1 MKKIINPF
9 IKLKD
14 SLDRKDY
21 ENILSLK
28 NCCTEKEK
36 VTLKLELDYKWSK
49 AANERKGMDR
59 INEFMF
65 YDEGTLIGYIGIC
78 QFGADTLEVN
88 GMVHPEY
95 RRMGIFTHLF
105 SLVRD
110 EWSKRDSQQMLLLC
124 DRHSSSGIG
133 FIKHMGAVYE
143 HSEHEMLL
151 TNEVRASAPTES
163 IKLRKARNED
173 AKEIARQN
181 AIYFRV
187 SAPEGGLKNPE
198 EESKHGMDTFMVE
211 RDQMIIGK
219 VHLEVQNGVGG
230 VYGLGVLPEYRRK
243 GYGREILMKAV
254 KILKER
260 QVQQIMLQVE
270 VKNNHALNLYRSCG
284 FEETSTMD
292 YYAFTKYGDKD

>member
-1 MKKIINPF
+1 MKNIINPF

-28 NCCTEKEK
+28 NCCLEKEK

-124 DRHSSSGIG
+124 DRRSSSGIG

-143 HSEHEMLL
+143 HSEHEMFL
-151 TNEVRASAPTES
+151 TNEVRASAATES